1 MNVYSKEEQ
10 KTPRPSLFFAPRGL
24 FISVDVSLLLQG
36 PYIQDRLVG
45 MIEVADVYIYMY
57 VQQEA
62 FFWMATSR
70 SLKTVLSAFFCCSK
84 TRIKYF
90 LCGPAKASFTKN

>member
-24 FISVDVSLLLQG
+24 FISVDVSLLQG
-36 PYIQDRLVG
+36 LYIQDGLVG
-45 MIEVADVYIYMY
+45 MQYIAVY
-57 VQQEA
+57 VLEEA
-62 FFWMATSR
+62 FFSMATSR

-90 LCGPAKASFTKN
+90 LCGPAKASFTEN

>member
-62 FFWMATSR
+62 FF
-70 SLKTVLSAFFCCSK
+70 
-84 TRIKYF
+84 
-90 LCGPAKASFTKN
+90 

>member
-45 MIEVADVYIYMY
+45 MIEVADVYVCMY
-57 VQQEA
+57 NKKP
-62 FFWMATSR
+62 FFEWPH
-70 SLKTVLSAFFCCSK
+70 L
-84 TRIKYF
+84 
-90 LCGPAKASFTKN
+90 GH